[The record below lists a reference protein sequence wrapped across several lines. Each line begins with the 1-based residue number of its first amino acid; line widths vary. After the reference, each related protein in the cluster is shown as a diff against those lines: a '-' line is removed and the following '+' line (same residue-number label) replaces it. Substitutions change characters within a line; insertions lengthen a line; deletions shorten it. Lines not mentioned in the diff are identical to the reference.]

1 MRRLPNVRYGML
13 TAACVMLLPAPAV
26 ATPWGR
32 HGPGVVSVI
41 EGAPAIC
48 VPAGAKKN
56 FSVESVWLIHES
68 RAGAKRVWSINA
80 LPASQRFV
88 LRPGQCL
95 LHGTDLAGYTQDVP
109 PTALT
114 EVGRYTFQ
122 LHAVAV
128 KRSDLIGYSGSFCL
142 RSRGSMC

>member
-1 MRRLPNVRYGML
+1 M
-13 TAACVMLLPAPAV
+13 
-26 ATPWGR
+26 
-32 HGPGVVSVI
+32 SVI

-56 FSVESVWLIHES
+56 FSVKSVRLIHES
-68 RAGAKRVWSINA
+68 RADAKLVWSISA

-109 PTALT
+109 PSALT
-114 EVGRYTFQ
+114 EVGRYTFR
-122 LHAVAV
+122 LNAVAV
-128 KRSDLIGYSGSFCL
+128 KRSDLISYLGSFCL
-142 RSRGSMC
+142 RSRGSVC